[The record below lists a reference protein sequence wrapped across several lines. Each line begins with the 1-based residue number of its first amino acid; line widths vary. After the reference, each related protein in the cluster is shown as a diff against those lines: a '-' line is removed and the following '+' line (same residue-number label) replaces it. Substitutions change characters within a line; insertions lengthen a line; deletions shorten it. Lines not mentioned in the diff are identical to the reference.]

1 MPPEAKAPGNVD
13 IEALLRAA
21 FDERPSDDMPDRVT
35 ARLALV
41 TTVIE
46 FARMFALAPAGLA
59 AAPDDEPPE
68 GEEPK

>member
-1 MPPEAKAPGNVD
+1 MPPEANAPADVD
-13 IEALLRAA
+13 IQALLRAA
-21 FDERPSDDMPDRVT
+21 FDEKPSDDMPDRVT

-59 AAPDDEPPE
+59 APDDDPPE
-68 GEEPK
+68 GEDPK

>member
-1 MPPEAKAPGNVD
+1 MPREANASGDVD

-21 FDERPSDDMPDRVT
+21 FDEKPSDELADRVT

-46 FARMFALAPAGLA
+46 FARMFALAPAGLTA
-59 AAPDDEPPE
+59 SDDEPPE
-68 GEEPK
+68 GEDPK